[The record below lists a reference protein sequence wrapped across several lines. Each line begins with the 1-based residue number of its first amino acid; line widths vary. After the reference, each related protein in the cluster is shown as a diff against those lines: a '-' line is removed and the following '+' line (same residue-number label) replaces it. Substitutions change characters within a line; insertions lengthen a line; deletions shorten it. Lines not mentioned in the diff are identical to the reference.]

1 MSQAQQASRRTR
13 PGDVWWHVYPLGALG
28 APIREA
34 HDGVV
39 VHRLRGLLPWLDH
52 VVDLGFTGLQLG
64 PVLASSTHG
73 YDTVDLYSVDPRLGD
88 RADLDALLAAAHERG
103 LRVMLDGVFDHVGA
117 DHPLHRRA
125 LAEGPGSDAARL
137 FRIDWSGQQPVSA
150 CFEGHG
156 DLVLLNHEAPEV
168 VDLVADAMLH
178 WSDAG
183 VDAWRL
189 DAAYAV
195 DPAFWAQVL
204 PRVRAAHPG
213 VTVVG
218 EVIHGDYADVVARS
232 GMDGVTQ
239 YELWKA
245 TWSSIVDRN
254 LFELAHALGR
264 HDAFVAAFRPMTF
277 VGNHDTSRIA
287 SVVGD
292 GGAALAATVLMTVG
306 GEPSVYY
313 GDEHAFRGVKEQRL
327 GGDDDVRPALPRTPA
342 DLAPHGRW
350 LEDLHRRLVDLRR
363 RHPWLVDARTE
374 VLELSNERI
383 VYRSTP
389 RPAVA
394 GGAVGSGASGRAVGA
409 SGGAGGASG
418 GAITVELDLVAMR
431 ADVRADGDREA
442 ERLRVG

>member
-1 MSQAQQASRRTR
+1 MSQTQQEVPQSA
-13 PGDVWWHVYPLGALG
+13 DVWWHVYPLGALG
-28 APIREA
+28 APIREP
-34 HDGVV
+34 HDGSV

-73 YDTVDLYSVDPRLGD
+73 YDTVDLYAVDSRLGD
-88 RADLDALLAAAHERG
+88 RADLDELIAATHERG

-125 LAEGPGSDAARL
+125 LAEGPGSDAARY
-137 FRIDWSGQQPVSA
+137 FRIDWSGPQPVGA
-150 CFEGHG
+150 CFEGHSG
-156 DLVLLNHEAPEV
+156 LVLLNHDAPEV
-168 VDLVADAMLH
+168 ADLVADVMRH

-195 DPAFWAQVL
+195 DPAFWARVL

-245 TWSSIVDRN
+245 VWSSLVDRN
-254 LFELAHALGR
+254 LDELAHALGR
-264 HDAFVAAFRPMTF
+264 HDAFVGAFRPMTF
-277 VGNHDTSRIA
+277 VGNHDTTRIA
-287 SVVGD
+287 SLVGD
-292 GGAALAATVLMTVG
+292 AGAALAAVVLTTVG
-306 GEPSVYY
+306 GAPSVYY

-327 GGDDDVRPALPRTPA
+327 GGDDAVRPSLPA
-342 DLAPHGRW
+342 SAWDLAPQGRW
-350 LEDLHRRLVDLRR
+350 LADLHRELIALRR
-363 RHPWLVDARTE
+363 RQVWLADATTE
-374 VLELSNERI
+374 VLEVANERL
-383 VYRSTP
+383 VYRSAER
-389 RPAVA
+389 RP
-394 GGAVGSGASGRAVGA
+394 GGGTGGPA
-409 SGGAGGASG
+409 GGAGGDRGAPG
-418 GAITVELDLVAMR
+418 GARAITVELDLVVMR
-431 ADVRADGDREA
+431 AVVTGDG
-442 ERLRVG
+442 ERVVVG